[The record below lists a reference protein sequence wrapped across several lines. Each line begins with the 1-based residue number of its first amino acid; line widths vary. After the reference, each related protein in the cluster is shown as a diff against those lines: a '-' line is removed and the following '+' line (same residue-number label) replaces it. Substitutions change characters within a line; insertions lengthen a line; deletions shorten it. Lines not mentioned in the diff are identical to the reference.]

1 MYQLIYIPRIQDE
14 VVLAQTND
22 LDYMKS
28 LMKRIKTEKPRSYPH
43 HYIWDV
49 VHKRKIN
56 LV

>member
-43 HYIWDV
+43 HYLWDV
-49 VHKRKIN
+49 VNKRKIN